1 MKKTCYFCQYF
12 RGIGKEFCIYANAVD
27 DACTPE
33 ISTRPFLPTDD
44 WLEYESLLNVKQL
57 AKDMIIPIKLLQEQ
71 SDSGFHVIS
80 VEGQQKMIDQSETS
94 RDKLLEIFEK
104 EGR

>member
-1 MKKTCYFCQYF
+1 MKKTCYFCKRLYVPDEEYICEYSGDPTEP
-12 RGIGKEFCIYANAVD
+12 GIL
-27 DACTPE
+27 ACNL
-33 ISTRPFLPTDD
+33 FLKNND
-44 WLEYESLLNVKQL
+44 WLEYEHLLNVKQL

-94 RDKLLEIFEK
+94 HDKLLEIFEK
-104 EGR
+104 ERR